1 MKSPISS
8 TEAGSAQRVLDAL
21 AQLAELS
28 APGPGVSRLAYGE
41 HDVASRDWFAAR
53 CDELRL
59 SCEIDR
65 FGNCFGFSAAAA
77 EKPAVVFGSH
87 LDSVPGGGAFDGA
100 LGVVAGFEVAGR
112 LLADD
117 PSLPLGVVAFAC
129 EESTRFGLGAV
140 GSRLLMGD
148 LTEADLDRV
157 RDLDGDTLRAVL
169 AAAGLAG
176 NGDVEFTRERV
187 AAYLE
192 LHVDQ
197 GTGVADG
204 GAAVGIVP
212 AIAGVIRT
220 RIVWSGEASHSGA
233 HARERRRDALLAA
246 ATFVT
251 GADRLW
257 SEAEQAGEQ
266 ITLTIGH
273 LVVRPNSSNT
283 VPGEVE
289 AVVDLRAP
297 GRELLER
304 TQAAIEA
311 LAAREERGVTARIE
325 RLGQIDPVP
334 MDPALVADLTA
345 AAGELGLST
354 AVTPSMAGHDAGVLG
369 ARMPAAMLFA
379 SNPTGVS
386 HNPDEAVDPASLAA
400 ALDLM
405 AVVARRAAVRPT
417 DRQGSH
423 A

>member
-8 TEAGSAQRVLDAL
+8 TEAGSARRVLDAL
-21 AQLAELS
+21 DQLATLS

-53 CDELRL
+53 CDELEL
-59 SCEIDR
+59 TCEVDR
-65 FGNCFGFSAAAA
+65 FGNCFGFSPAAAQR
-77 EKPAVVFGSH
+77 PAVVFGSH
-87 LDSVPGGGAFDGA
+87 LDSVPGGGAYDGA
-100 LGVVAGFEVAGR
+100 LGVVAGFEVARR
-112 LLADD
+112 LLADE
-117 PSLPLGVVAFAC
+117 PSLPVGVVAFAC
-129 EESTRFGLGAV
+129 EESTRFGIGAV

-148 LTEADLDRV
+148 LTDADLDRV
-157 RDLDGDTLRAVL
+157 RDLDGATLRSVL

-176 NGDVEFTRERV
+176 NGDVGLAPERV

-197 GTGVADG
+197 GTGVADS

-212 AIAGVIRT
+212 AIAGTIRT
-220 RIVWSGEASHSGA
+220 RIVWEGEASHSGA

-257 SEAEQAGEQ
+257 SELEQAGEQ
-266 ITLTIGH
+266 ITLTIGR
-273 LVVRPNSSNT
+273 LVVQPNSSNT

-297 GRELLER
+297 DRDLLER
-304 TQAAIEA
+304 TQASIEA
-311 LAAREERGVTARIE
+311 LAARADRGVAAQVE
-325 RLGQIDPVP
+325 RLGQINPVP
-334 MDPALVADLTA
+334 MDPMLVAALTSTA
-345 AAGELGLST
+345 DELGVSHG
-354 AVTPSMAGHDAGVLG
+354 VTPSMAGHDAGVIG

-379 SNPTGVS
+379 SNPNGVS
-386 HNPDEAVDPASLAA
+386 HSPEEAVDPASLAD

-405 AVVARRAAVRPT
+405 TAVARRRARLT
-417 DRQGSH
+417 ER
-423 A
+423 